1 MLDASKYFSLIFVQV
16 FQVIFPQTLFIKH
29 VFERT
34 FLAKRAEC
42 LSRKVF
48 VLLVFQLSTHIKSDQ
63 NLCLKGV
70 VHLFD

>member
-1 MLDASKYFSLIFVQV
+1 MLDASEDFSLIFVQV
-16 FQVIFPQTLFIKH
+16 FQVILTQTLFIEH
-29 VFERT
+29 VFERA

-48 VLLVFQLSTHIKSDQ
+48 VLMVFQLSTHIKSDQ
-63 NLCLKGV
+63 NLCLQGV